1 MKKDSKRIRSLK
13 TLITKDSYSVDE
25 GINLLKNLGTAKFIE
40 SVEAHISL
48 NIDPKYANQQLR
60 TSLVLPN
67 GTGKTIRIA
76 VFTEADYVEEVLKS
90 GATIAGS
97 DDLIEQISTG
107 NLNFDLL
114 ITTPQL
120 MPKLA
125 KLGRILG
132 PKGLM
137 PSPKS
142 GTVTQN
148 LKETINE
155 FKKGKLEYRA
165 DKTGIVHLNFGKVSF
180 TENELKE
187 NLLALYTSLEKNKP
201 TGVKGR
207 YFKTF
212 NICTT
217 MSPGISL
224 ELSSFKKIN

>member
-1 MKKDSKRIRSLK
+1 MKKYSKRIKLLREL
-13 TLITKDSYSVDE
+13 LTKPSYPVQEAVS
-25 GINLLKNLGTAKFIE
+25 LLKKMGTTKFVE

-67 GTGKTIRIA
+67 GTGKSLRIA
-76 VFTEADYVEEVLKS
+76 VFTEPDFVGEVLKM
-90 GATIAGS
+90 GANIAGS
-97 DDLIEQISTG
+97 DDLLEDMNAG
-107 NLNFDLL
+107 KLDFDLL

-125 KLGRILG
+125 KLGRVLG

-148 LKETINE
+148 LKEAINE

-165 DKTGIVHLNFGKVSF
+165 DKTGIVHLSFGKVSF
-180 TENELKE
+180 SEQELME
-187 NLLALYTSLEKNKP
+187 NLLALHSSIEKNKP
-201 TGVKGR
+201 SGVKGR
-207 YFKTF
+207 YFKSF
-212 NICTT
+212 NLCTT
-217 MSPGISL
+217 MSPSL
-224 ELSSFKKIN
+224 LVDLNSFKI